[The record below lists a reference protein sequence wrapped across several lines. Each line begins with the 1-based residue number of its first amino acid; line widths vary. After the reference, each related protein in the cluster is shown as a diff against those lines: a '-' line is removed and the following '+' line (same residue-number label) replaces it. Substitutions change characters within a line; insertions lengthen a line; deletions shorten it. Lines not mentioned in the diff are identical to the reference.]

1 MDDSHHIPILF
12 YVFAFLALAYF
23 FYNLRVLLA
32 VRVGKEE
39 KNRSVGWLSRIGNG
53 LTFGVGQ
60 RKVMNRRFS
69 YATVM
74 HFCLGWGFIE
84 LFFATTV
91 DFFVVRGWFVELL
104 PGKDTPWFAALND
117 LGGVLLFAGLLMAL
131 FRRYVN
137 KPDPLPQSGFSGR
150 GNLLGDTGILIF
162 LLLLVVGGF
171 LAEAARLAIEMPP
184 TAAYSFVGLPLA
196 GMAPV
201 EIWAAIERSLWWGH
215 AITSLAFIAL
225 LPLTKMFH
233 SVAVIVN
240 VALTDR
246 TQHGLVRPMHV
257 SQLMEDPEADLDDI
271 ALGTHQAEE
280 FTWKQLLD
288 SVSCTE
294 CARCTTV
301 CPAYATGRP
310 LSPMKLI
317 TDIRQDLYDR
327 TIRKKEEVEDL
338 LGGRIQVDELWA
350 CTSCGA
356 CMEACPVLIDH
367 VPTFTDMRRYLVL
380 SEGQPPD
387 QATEALE
394 GMTNRGNPWA
404 LAQGDRMKWAAD
416 AGLDLSVMAEKK
428 KAEVLYWVG
437 CAGAYDPRNQEVARS
452 FVRILQAAGVDFAV
466 LGEEETCNGDS
477 ARRLGEEYL
486 FETLAMQNIETLD
499 QYEFERIVTPCPHC
513 MHTIGTEYKDF
524 GGDYEVVHHSQF
536 ISELLLSGK
545 LKLNG
550 GSHEE
555 GKVTFHDPCYLGRYH
570 DEYESPREL
579 IEKAMGG
586 KNRLVEM
593 EYSRQSSF
601 CCGAGGGNMWY
612 DMEETD
618 RMNLARVRQAAATG
632 AGTVAT
638 ACSFCMI
645 MMDDGIKVEGKED
658 SLAVK
663 DVAELIAE
671 GLEVLGS

>member
-1 MDDSHHIPILF
+1 MDDSHHIPLLF
-12 YVFAFLALAYF
+12 YVFALAALAFF
-23 FYNLRVLLA
+23 FYNLRILWT

-39 KNRSVGWLSRIGNG
+39 KDRSTDWLGRVTSA

-60 RKVMNRRFS
+60 RRVMNRRFA
-69 YATVM
+69 YASVM

-91 DFFVVRGWFVELL
+91 DFFVVRGWFVSFL

-117 LGGVLLFAGLLMAL
+117 FGGLLLFVGLAMAL
-131 FRRYVN
+131 FRRYFS
-137 KPDPLPQSGFSGR
+137 KPDPLPQSGFTGR
-150 GNLLGDTGILIF
+150 GNLLGDTGILVF
-162 LLLLVVGGF
+162 LLILVIGGF
-171 LAEAARLAIEMPP
+171 LAEAARLAIEQPA
-184 TAAYSFVGLPLA
+184 TATASFIGYPLSQLA
-196 GMAPV
+196 SQATWTGV
-201 EIWAAIERSLWWGH
+201 ERSLWWGH

-225 LPLTKMFH
+225 IPLTKMFH
-233 SVAVIVN
+233 AVAVIVN

-246 TQHGLVRPMHV
+246 AKRGLVRPMHV
-257 SQLMEDPEADLDDI
+257 SQLMEDPEADFDAI
-271 ALGTHQAEE
+271 TLGAHQADE

-301 CPAYATGRP
+301 CPAHGTGRP

-327 TIRKKEEVEDL
+327 TIRKKDEVEDL
-338 LGGRIQVDELWA
+338 VGGRIQVDELWS
-350 CTSCGA
+350 CTTCGA
-356 CMEACPVLIDH
+356 CIDACPVLIDH

-387 QATEALE
+387 KATEALE

-404 LAQGDRMKWAAD
+404 LAQGDRMKWAID
-416 AGLDLSVMAEKK
+416 AGLELPVMAEKK

-437 CAGAYDPRNQEVARS
+437 CAGSYDPRNQEIARS
-452 FVRILQAAGVDFAV
+452 FVNILQAAGVDFAV

-486 FETLAMQNIETLD
+486 FETLAMQNIETLN
-499 QYEFERIVTPCPHC
+499 QYEFERIVTACPHC

-524 GGDYEVVHHSQF
+524 AGDFEVVHHSQLINEL
-536 ISELLLSGK
+536 ISSGK
-545 LKLNG
+545 LKLNDG
-550 GSHEE
+550 GNGH

-570 DEYESPREL
+570 EQYESPREL
-579 IEKAMGG
+579 IRKAMGAKG
-586 KNRLVEM
+586 GFVEM
-593 EYSRQSSF
+593 EQARENSF

-612 DMEETD
+612 EMDDEKD
-618 RMNLARVRQAAATG
+618 RMNLNRVRQAAATG
-632 AGTVAT
+632 ADTVAT

-645 MMDDGIKVEGKED
+645 MMDDGVKVEGKED
-658 SLAVK
+658 TLQVK
-663 DVAELIAE
+663 DVAELVADS
-671 GLEVLGS
+671 L

>member
-1 MDDSHHIPILF
+1 MDESHHIPILF
-12 YVFAFLALAYF
+12 YLFAFVALAFF
-23 FYNLRVLLA
+23 FYNLRLLWT
-32 VRVGKEE
+32 VRIGKEE
-39 KNRSVGWLSRIGNG
+39 KYRSTDWLGRITNA

-60 RKVMNRRFS
+60 RKVMNRRFT

-91 DFFVVRGWFVELL
+91 DFFVVRGWLVEYL

-117 LGGVLLFAGLLMAL
+117 FGGLLLLVGLLMAL

-137 KPDPLPQSGFSGR
+137 KPEPLPQSGLSGR
-150 GNLLGDTGILIF
+150 GNLFGDTGIL
-162 LLLLVVGGF
+162 LVLVILIIGGF
-171 LAEAARLAIEMPP
+171 LAEAARLGIQKPE
-184 TAAYSFVGLPLA
+184 TAAFSFVGYPLA
-196 GMAPV
+196 EMASM
-201 EIWAAIERSLWWGH
+201 ETWAAMERSLWWGH

-225 LPLTKMFH
+225 IPLTKMFH
-233 SVAVIVN
+233 AVAVIVN

-246 TQHGLVRPMHV
+246 QKRGLVRPMHV
-257 SQLMEDPEADLDDI
+257 TELMEDPEADFDAI
-271 ALGTHQAEE
+271 TLGSHRADE

-301 CPAYATGRP
+301 CPAHATGRP

-317 TDIRQDLYDR
+317 TDIRQDLYAR
-327 TIRKKEEVEDL
+327 TIRKKDEVVDL
-338 LGGRIQVDELWA
+338 VGGRIQVDELWS
-350 CTSCGA
+350 CTTCGA

-387 QATEALE
+387 KAAEALE

-404 LAQGDRMKWAAD
+404 LAPGDRIKWATD
-416 AGLDLSVMAEKK
+416 AGLDLPVMAEKQ
-428 KAEVLYWVG
+428 KADVLYWVG

-452 FVRILQAAGVDFAV
+452 FVKILQTAGVDFAV

-513 MHTIGTEYKDF
+513 MYTIGTEYKDF
-524 GGDYEVVHHSQF
+524 GGDYKAEHHTQF
-536 ISELLLSGK
+536 IDELIASGK
-545 LKLNG
+545 LQLNG
-550 GSHEE
+550 GGS
-555 GKVTFHDPCYLGRYH
+555 GNGRVTFHDPCYLGRYTSQ
-570 DEYESPREL
+570 YESPRDL
-579 IEKAMGG
+579 IRKAMAGKGG
-586 KNRLVEM
+586 LVEM
-593 EYSRQSSF
+593 EQSRENSF

-612 DMEETD
+612 ETEEDD

-632 AGTVAT
+632 ANTVAT

-645 MMDDGIKVEGKED
+645 MMDDGVKVEGKEET
-658 SLAVK
+658 LQVK
-663 DVAELIAE
+663 DVAELVAAA
-671 GLEVLGS
+671 L

>member
-1 MDDSHHIPILF
+1 MEGTHTIPLLF
-12 YVFAFLALAYF
+12 YAFAFIALAIF
-23 FYNLRVLLA
+23 AYNLRVLWT
-32 VRVGKEE
+32 VRVGRQE
-39 KNRSVGWLSRIGNG
+39 NYRSSDWLSRLTNA
-53 LTFGVGQ
+53 LTFGIGQ
-60 RKVMNRRFS
+60 RKVMNRRFT

-91 DFFVVRGWFVELL
+91 DFFVTRGWFVEFL

-117 LGGVLLFAGLLMAL
+117 FGGLLLFVGLLMAL
-131 FRRYVN
+131 ARRYFSR
-137 KPDPLPQSGFSGR
+137 PEPLPQSGWSGR
-150 GNLLGDTGILIF
+150 GNLLGDTGILVF
-162 LLLLVVGGF
+162 LVVLVVGGF
-171 LAEAARLAIEMPP
+171 LSEAARLAVQQPE
-184 TAAYSFVGLPLA
+184 TAAFSFIGYPMSPI
-196 GMAPV
+196 GSV
-201 EIWAAIERSLWWGH
+201 ESWAAAERSLWWGH

-225 LPLTKMFH
+225 IPLTKMFH
-233 SVAVIVN
+233 TVAVVVN

-246 TQHGLVRPMHV
+246 ASLGLVRPMHV
-257 SQLMEDPEADLDDI
+257 SELMEDPEADFDAI
-271 ALGTHQAEE
+271 TLGAHQADE

-301 CPAYATGRP
+301 CPAHATGRP

-327 TIRKKEEVEDL
+327 TIRKRDEVEEL
-338 LGGRIQVDELWA
+338 VGGRIQVDELWS
-350 CTSCGA
+350 CTTCGA
-356 CMEACPVLIDH
+356 CIEACPVLIDH

-387 QATEALE
+387 AAAEALE

-404 LAQGDRMKWAAD
+404 LAQGDRMKWATE
-416 AGLDLSVMAEKK
+416 AGLDLPVMAEKK

-452 FVRILQAAGVDFAV
+452 FVKILQAAGVDFAV
-466 LGEEETCNGDS
+466 LGDEETCNGDS

-486 FETLAMQNIETLD
+486 FETLALQNIETLK
-499 QYEFERIVTPCPHC
+499 QYEFDRIVTPCPHC
-513 MHTIGTEYKDF
+513 MQTLGTEYRDF
-524 GGDYEVVHHSQF
+524 GGEFETVHHSQF
-536 ISELLLSGK
+536 INELLEGGK

-550 GSHEE
+550 SG
-555 GKVTFHDPCYLGRYH
+555 GDGQVTFHDPCYLGRYN
-570 DEYESPREL
+570 DQYESPRDL
-579 IEKAMGG
+579 IRKAMARKEG
-586 KNRLVEM
+586 LVEM
-593 EYSRQSSF
+593 DFSRESSF

-612 DMEETD
+612 EMDDETD

-632 AGTVAT
+632 ADTVAT

-645 MMDDGIKVEGKED
+645 MMDDGVKVEGKEE
-658 SLAVK
+658 SLQVK
-663 DVAELIAE
+663 DVAEIVAE
-671 GLEVLGS
+671 SL

>member
-1 MDDSHHIPILF
+1 LDDSHHIPLLF
-12 YVFAFLALAYF
+12 YVFALAALAFF
-23 FYNLRVLLA
+23 FYNLRILWT

-39 KNRSVGWLSRIGNG
+39 KDRSTDWLGRVTSA

-60 RKVMNRRFS
+60 RRVMNRRFA
-69 YATVM
+69 YASVM

-91 DFFVVRGWFVELL
+91 DFFVVRGWFVSFL

-117 LGGVLLFAGLLMAL
+117 FGGLLLFVGLAMAL
-131 FRRYVN
+131 FRRYFS
-137 KPDPLPQSGFSGR
+137 KPDPLPQSGFTGR
-150 GNLLGDTGILIF
+150 GNLLGDTGILVF
-162 LLLLVVGGF
+162 LLILVIGGF
-171 LAEAARLAIEMPP
+171 LAEAARLAIEQPA
-184 TAAYSFVGLPLA
+184 TATASFIGYPLSQLA
-196 GMAPV
+196 SQATWTGV
-201 EIWAAIERSLWWGH
+201 ERSLWWGH

-225 LPLTKMFH
+225 IPLTKMFH
-233 SVAVIVN
+233 AVAVIVN

-246 TQHGLVRPMHV
+246 AKRGLVRPMHV
-257 SQLMEDPEADLDDI
+257 SQLMEDPEADFDAI
-271 ALGTHQAEE
+271 TLGAHQADE

-301 CPAYATGRP
+301 CPAHGTGRP

-327 TIRKKEEVEDL
+327 TIRKKDEVEDL
-338 LGGRIQVDELWA
+338 VGGRIQVDELWS
-350 CTSCGA
+350 CTTCGA
-356 CMEACPVLIDH
+356 CIDACPVLIDH

-387 QATEALE
+387 KATEALE

-404 LAQGDRMKWAAD
+404 LAQGDRMKWAID
-416 AGLDLSVMAEKK
+416 AGLELPVMAEKK

-437 CAGAYDPRNQEVARS
+437 CAGSYDPRNQEIARS
-452 FVRILQAAGVDFAV
+452 FVNILQAAGVDFAV

-486 FETLAMQNIETLD
+486 FETLAMQNIETLN
-499 QYEFERIVTPCPHC
+499 QYEFERIVTACPHC

-524 GGDYEVVHHSQF
+524 AGDFEVVHHSQLINEL
-536 ISELLLSGK
+536 ISSGK
-545 LKLNG
+545 LKLNDG
-550 GSHEE
+550 GNGH

-570 DEYESPREL
+570 EQYESPREL
-579 IEKAMGG
+579 IRKAMGAKG
-586 KNRLVEM
+586 GFVEM
-593 EYSRQSSF
+593 EQARENSF

-612 DMEETD
+612 EMDDEKD
-618 RMNLARVRQAAATG
+618 RMNLNRVRQAAATG
-632 AGTVAT
+632 ADTVAT

-645 MMDDGIKVEGKED
+645 MMDDGVKVEGKED
-658 SLAVK
+658 TLQVK
-663 DVAELIAE
+663 DVAELVADS
-671 GLEVLGS
+671 L